1 MGMVFEVTK
10 ANVASLGSCGGLSM
24 SVDIADQC
32 GFRLEMVTMPL
43 PETEVPS
50 DFKNA
55 DQYLRLLVLKCGR
68 RWSTHV
74 TAHHHAQIEEN
85 YR

>member
-1 MGMVFEVTK
+1 
-10 ANVASLGSCGGLSM
+10 M

-55 DQYLRLLVLKCGR
+55 DQYLSTPFLKVRSVVGQLMLPLIIM
-68 RWSTHV
+68 HKLK
-74 TAHHHAQIEEN
+74 EN